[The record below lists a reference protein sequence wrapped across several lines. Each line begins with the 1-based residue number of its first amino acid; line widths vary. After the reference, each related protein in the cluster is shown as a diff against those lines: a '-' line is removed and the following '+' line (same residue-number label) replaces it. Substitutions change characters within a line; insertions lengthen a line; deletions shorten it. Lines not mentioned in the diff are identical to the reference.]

1 MSARQEWHA
10 TLDDVLEGTHEDL
23 EAIIISARYCAP
35 DNAA

>member
-23 EAIIISARYCAP
+23 EAIIISARYRAP